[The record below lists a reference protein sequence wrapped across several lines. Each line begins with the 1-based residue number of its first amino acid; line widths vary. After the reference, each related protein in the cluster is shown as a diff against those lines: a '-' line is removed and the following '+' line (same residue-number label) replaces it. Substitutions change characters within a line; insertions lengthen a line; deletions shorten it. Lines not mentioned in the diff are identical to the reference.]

1 MRNCTFAFCLAATT
15 VLSSA
20 RAADDSAPVSGE
32 HTRYLALSAAAQ
44 QDWTKPGTREI
55 AGELTQVFFAQA
67 DHRCVQPPRSESV
80 KHLRFDL
87 IATIE
92 PNGKISET
100 VIDPVT
106 METACFRD
114 VMRRQR
120 LKARPA
126 APVHIRIRMRP
137 EGDVSEADQR
147 IFNPAGTAN
156 TFRLADSG
164 RRCATLQPPRL
175 DHRVDVRLSRAL
187 ELSNAPQQS
196 ELLFR
201 IDAHGRVALQ
211 SVVSSSSDDWTAAVR
226 KALEQWAF
234 QPALCD
240 GEPVDV
246 VFTLSSQSAGGTIRL
261 SGKWDK
267 D

>member
-1 MRNCTFAFCLAATT
+1 MRNRNFVVCLAAAAI
-15 VLSSA
+15 LFPA
-20 RAADDSAPVSGE
+20 RGADDSAPATGE
-32 HTRYLALSAAAQ
+32 HARYLELSAAAQ

-92 PNGKISET
+92 TNGKISET
-100 VIDPVT
+100 AIDPVT

-137 EGDVSEADQR
+137 EGDVSAADQR
-147 IFNPAGTAN
+147 IFNPAGTAS
-156 TFRLADSG
+156 TLRLADSG
-164 RRCATLQPPRL
+164 RHCAALQPPRL
-175 DHRVDVRLSRAL
+175 EHRVDVRLSREL

-211 SVVSSSSDDWTAAVR
+211 AVISSSSDDWTAAVR
-226 KALEQWAF
+226 KALEQWTF

-246 VFTLSSQSAGGTIRL
+246 LFKLSSQSAAGTIRL